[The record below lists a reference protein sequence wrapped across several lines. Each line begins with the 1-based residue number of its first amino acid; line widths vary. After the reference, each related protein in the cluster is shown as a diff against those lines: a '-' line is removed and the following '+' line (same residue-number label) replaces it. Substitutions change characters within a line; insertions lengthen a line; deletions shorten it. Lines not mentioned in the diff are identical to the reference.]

1 MVKKRAKEE
10 KIKLT
15 VIFVGTVKRLKKK
28 KKKTRF
34 QEREVEN
41 RKYSFLKKNI
51 MC

>member
-10 KIKLT
+10 NIKLK

-28 KKKTRF
+28 KKRDFK
-34 QEREVEN
+34 REKWRTDQIV
-41 RKYSFLKKNI
+41 FLKKNI

>member
-10 KIKLT
+10 NIKLK

-28 KKKTRF
+28 KKTRF
-34 QEREVEN
+34 QEGEVEN
-41 RKYSFLKKNI
+41 RPDSFLKKNI